1 MKKITQCALLG
12 ASLLAATAA
21 NAAVVLIDYNDGVAG
36 GGHDASV
43 KAGDFDSL
51 AATTGAGWDL
61 NLGTGASEWAD
72 DLSSGV
78 GSNGNL
84 IIGAA
89 SLAPT
94 GPKVPGIDTGATIAL
109 GQTFDASFMWRDAFN
124 WDDGADTVSMVF
136 FYTTDDQIGST
147 ATDVLTLES
156 EFSAANNSWQTESIT
171 AASYDVD
178 VTSAV
183 GKNLFVRFDTSAI
196 DGEFARLDNVYVAA
210 SVIPEPGTYA
220 LIAGMLGLCSVM
232 LRRRQ

>member
-12 ASLLAATAA
+12 ASLLATAAA
-21 NAAVVLIDYNDGVAG
+21 NAAVVLIDYDDGVVG

-43 KAGDFDSL
+43 KAGDFDTL

-72 DLSSGV
+72 NLSSGV

-124 WDDGADTVSMVF
+124 WDAADTVSMVF
-136 FYTTDDQIGST
+136 FYTADDLINGT
-147 ATDVLTLES
+147 ATDVLTLTS
-156 EFSAANNSWQTESIT
+156 TATDIAGDWDTESIT
-171 AASYDVD
+171 AASYEID